1 MLEYHRIDESEGIDV
16 NKNQWFAWGV
26 YYLSLLVLSQINFGF
41 QRKVC
46 DRCHDLIQ
54 KVISFNDVAIVSV
67 KGKDYKIHL
76 FYE

>member
-1 MLEYHRIDESEGIDV
+1 MSLKELMLIKTNG
-16 NKNQWFAWGV
+16 
-26 YYLSLLVLSQINFGF
+26 LLEECIICHYWYFLQINFGF
-41 QRKVC
+41 QPKVC
-46 DRCHDLIQ
+46 DSCHDLIQ

>member
-16 NKNQWFAWGV
+16 NKTNG
-26 YYLSLLVLSQINFGF
+26 LLEECIICHYWYFLQINFGF

-54 KVISFNDVAIVSV
+54 KVISF
-67 KGKDYKIHL
+67 
-76 FYE
+76 